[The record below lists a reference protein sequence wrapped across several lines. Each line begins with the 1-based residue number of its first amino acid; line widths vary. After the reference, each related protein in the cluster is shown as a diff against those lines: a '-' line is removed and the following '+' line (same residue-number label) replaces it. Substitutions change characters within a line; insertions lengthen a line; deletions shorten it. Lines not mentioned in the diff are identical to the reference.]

1 MCLSG
6 DDCDVNLGSG
16 GLGLCDKL
24 GGKPNAGGPNASLG
38 KTRDKS
44 RQIGFA
50 TKRNVSGGVHK
61 LY

>member
-1 MCLSG
+1 MW

-24 GGKPNAGGPNASLG
+24 GGKPNVGGPNATLG

-50 TKRNVSGGVHK
+50 TKRNVSGGAHK